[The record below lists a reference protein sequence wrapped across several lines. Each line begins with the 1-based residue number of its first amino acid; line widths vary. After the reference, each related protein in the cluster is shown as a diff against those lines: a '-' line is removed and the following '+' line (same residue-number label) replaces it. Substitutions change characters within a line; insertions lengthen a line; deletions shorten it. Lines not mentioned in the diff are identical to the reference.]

1 MYNKEVTIQNFEEL
15 ATTPLR
21 KDALTILEAGYA
33 AINPRDLIKSKIA
46 LTGDELCIADETYT
60 CSSYERIFFI
70 GIGKCGIDAA
80 AAFEEILGERITDG
94 IVLDVRPITL
104 PHIRSFVGTHP
115 YPSPAN
121 VSATEGIVHMLQG
134 VTERDLVIILISG
147 GGSSL
152 LCLPNEMDCD
162 TLAHFT
168 KLLMERGAGIHE
180 LNTVRKHLSRIHG
193 GNLAKLCYP
202 AKVASFILSDVPG
215 NDISF
220 IASGPTVLDTTT
232 ISDAEAVLRK
242 YNLINEC
249 QSVSCTLEETPKEQ
263 KYFENVSN
271 ILLMTNRDALAAM
284 QRSAEGLG
292 YHARILTDTL
302 TGEARESG
310 TPLIHEAKTEHECVL
325 AAGETTV
332 TVPKPGKGGRNQEMV
347 LGALDS
353 LPDNLVFIAAASD
366 GWDNSDV
373 AGAIADRALFL
384 STVDKSL
391 DTHDYLRDNKSYTF
405 FETVGGHIKTGR
417 TGSNVADLFIV
428 LRG

>member
-1 MYNKEVTIQNFEEL
+1 MIKNFEEL
-15 ATTPLR
+15 ATSQLR
-21 KDALTILEAGYA
+21 RDALTILEAGYS
-33 AINPRDLIKSKIA
+33 AINPRALIMSKVS
-46 LTGDELCIADETYT
+46 LKGEELCIEDETYT
-60 CSSYERIFFI
+60 CSLYERIFFV

-80 AAFEEILGERITDG
+80 AAFEEILGDRITDG
-94 IVLDVRPITL
+94 IVLDVRPTTL

-115 YPSPAN
+115 YPSEAN
-121 VSATEGIVHMLQG
+121 VSATGEIVKMLTG
-134 VTERDLVIILISG
+134 VTERDLVIVLISG
-147 GGSSL
+147 GGSAL
-152 LCLPNEMDCD
+152 LCLPNEMDCE

-168 KLLMERGAGIHE
+168 KLLMERGANIRE

-202 AKVASFILSDVPG
+202 AKVVSFILSDVPG

-220 IASGPTVLDTTT
+220 IASGPTVMDTT
-232 ISDAEAVLRK
+232 SVADAEAVLRK
-242 YNLINEC
+242 YNLVNEC
-249 QSVSCTLEETPKEQ
+249 QSASCTLIETPKEQ
-263 KYFENVSN
+263 KYFEKVSN
-271 ILLMTNRDALAAM
+271 LLLMTNRDALAGM
-284 QRSAEGLG
+284 QRSAENLG

-310 TPLIHEAKTEHECVL
+310 AALVREAKEPHECVL

-347 LGALDS
+347 LGALS
-353 LPDNLVFIAAASD
+353 IIPENVVFIAAASD

-373 AGAIADRALFL
+373 AGALGDHTLFIHA
-384 STVDKSL
+384 VDKSL
-391 DTHDYLRDNKSYTF
+391 DANEHLRENSSYTF
-405 FETVGGHIKTGR
+405 FADVGGHIKTGR